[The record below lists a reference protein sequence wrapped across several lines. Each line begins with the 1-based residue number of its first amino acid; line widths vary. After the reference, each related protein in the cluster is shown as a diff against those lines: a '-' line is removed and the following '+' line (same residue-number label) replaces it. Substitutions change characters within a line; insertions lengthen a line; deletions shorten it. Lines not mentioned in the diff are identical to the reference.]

1 MHPCP
6 SAPVITCRLFL
17 LLGALAGLAPAGFAQ
32 LPNQTEG
39 KPAML
44 LYPEK
49 LKLLLTWQQ
58 DGNEIQPVLDP
69 SFPPLPGK
77 SGTLASRTLPGKLL
91 EVGPDGKFLD
101 GIDKAAVFKLDRNG
115 AIVPTAAAETH
126 QSRFF
131 VGQRRY
137 VAELP
142 SILRDAPG
150 HVEIAFSG
158 TARATPEAGTV
169 FNLDGAGVGFLRLTA
184 EAGRSPAGI
193 ELVARTLDARNQ
205 PVWQPTGLVLSNRA
219 VDELVD
225 TGPFTIE
232 LDHARGVW
240 AIYRGDKPLVKDLHL
255 FTQGPRPTALATAG
269 QEDDL
274 AVLYSFSILPLGPV
288 KSPQPKAVDGKF
300 ILPDGTTIPA
310 P

>member
-1 MHPCP
+1 MRP
-6 SAPVITCRLFL
+6 SLFWHFL
-17 LLGALAGLAPAGFAQ
+17 PRFALGWLAAMAGLAAAGFAQ
-32 LPNQTEG
+32 APNQTDG
-39 KPAML
+39 KPSML

-49 LKLLLTWQQ
+49 VKLLLTWRQ
-58 DGNEIQPVLDP
+58 DGTEIQPVLDP

-77 SGTLASRTLPGKLL
+77 SGTLASRFLPGKLL

-101 GIDKAAVFKLDRNG
+101 GLEKGAIFKLDRNG
-115 AIVPTAAAETH
+115 ALVPTAAAETFEV
-126 QSRFF
+126 RFF
-131 VGQRRY
+131 VGKRRY

-142 SILRDAPG
+142 AILREAPS

-158 TARATPEAGTV
+158 TARATPEEGTV
-169 FNLDGAGVGFLRLTA
+169 FNLDGAAVGFLRLTA
-184 EAGRSPAGI
+184 EANRGPAGI
-193 ELVARTLDARNQ
+193 ELVARDLDARNQ
-205 PVWQPTGLVLSNRA
+205 PVWQHTGFRLSNHP

-225 TGPFTIE
+225 AGPFTIE

-255 FTQGPRPTALATAG
+255 FSQGSRPTAVGTAG

-288 KSPQPKAVDGKF
+288 KSPQPKPVDGKF